1 MVRTALCTLFAA
13 GAALVAAPNAHAAAN
28 AIASI
33 GNVAIALKSLAPWAP
48 SVPQLQGDPL
58 SSHGV
63 QVSIFE
69 QPGAPEIPV
78 LVYGTGLFDPVTV
91 DLGGSSAWA
100 MASVG
105 SPGTLAGLGLSASGS
120 ALGAPGAPAAWSA
133 FAAESNVLG
142 YHFLVPS
149 YTQVEITATLSTAAA
164 VSLASDPALEE
175 RFEGANAGASM
186 RLWGT
191 GAFGDPLAPQFSFG
205 EAASYARSAFVIDPL
220 ACPGLGFCLGPQTAS
235 DSRELTLV
243 FVNEAG
249 TSLDAYL
256 DLRVSVSG
264 TGYPGALPVPEPDTW
279 ALTLAGLVTVGT
291 AARRRRRQPR

>member
-13 GAALVAAPNAHAAAN
+13 VAALVAAPMAHAAAN
-28 AIASI
+28 AIASV
-33 GNVAIALKSLAPWAP
+33 GNVAITLKSFDPWAP

-63 QVSIFE
+63 QVSIFD

-78 LVYGTGLFDPVTV
+78 LVYGTGLFDPVAV

-120 ALGAPGAPAAWSA
+120 ALGSLGAPAAWSA

-142 YHFLVPS
+142 YHFLVPR

-164 VSLASDPALEE
+164 VSLASDPALGE
-175 RFEGANAGASM
+175 RFEGANASASM

-191 GAFGDPLAPQFSFG
+191 GAFGDPFPQSSFG

-220 ACPGLGFCLGPQTAS
+220 ACPGLGFCLGPQTTS

-243 FVNEAG
+243 FVNE
-249 TSLDAYL
+249 TSTSMDAYF

-264 TGYPGALPVPEPDTW
+264 TGYPGALPVPEPGTW
-279 ALTLAGLVTVGT
+279 ALALAGPVAVGT
-291 AARRRRRQPR
+291 AARRRRQPR